1 MARQPRQQRIDVY
14 GGFTPTGV
22 DRTAGDKMRALAGL
36 GQQMRESTLAIGK
49 PMVEAERVKQ
59 AEIASAETGTIDPE
73 TGELRGPAEEVA
85 AYKFGAAQANAVM
98 RNTYEANVSVEMN
111 NIVDSAATEF
121 PDDIVGYQNKVQS
134 QMQGLIGAMPEEY
147 RGQAQNLYARLDNPT
162 STKIADNE
170 RKKNLA
176 IANTEVRQAATV
188 AEKGLSNAAFAGD
201 VASTA
206 DFATEYAVSLQRL
219 VDQGDMTTDRQAELL
234 AAQDERI
241 IVQGKL
247 GEVDRAIRA
256 EGRTPEQQIE
266 DGRAIVEA
274 LRENPDA
281 DLSAEKNQELLNKLE
296 ANVNSLE
303 REYLSE
309 ATTLTA
315 EENNIKADFKQEV
328 GLGLLT
334 DEELTAKAYNLQE
347 KGILTA
353 DERASFVVNINKRSE
368 AQIKT
373 MKSNATVARKIGG
386 DSAVGDQPVD
396 QKAVN
401 TYYDDVLS
409 NNLSTDNLDLRSAQQ
424 SEVVARTGYLAST
437 NKTEIRNALNSQDPA
452 QIEYAAETI
461 ERMQKIPGVGESLFT
476 DKEVAFA
483 SQVTASSQY
492 MPMDEAIK
500 QANAIVRPGPQQ
512 EATLNVRKAEIKDKK
527 NSDTFADAYPDEID
541 DAFEGIFEDISDE
554 LGRDL
559 LISDY
564 GNLVESY
571 YLAGITDIDAAKA
584 KAMSLVQ
591 ANWTKG
597 EFGLMKYSP
606 ESFYALPVSGDT
618 SYIRTQLQ
626 EELDAGGLSISSGDV
641 FLVSDDETAR
651 TASTNQPSYR
661 VMYRDNDGTLRTV
674 SFIDEQG
681 NENSRFIPD
690 VQAGKTQQESNI
702 KAAAEAGMTP
712 YGKTSSKSYTTLSE
726 SQQDRMRRVL
736 QSSTNPF
743 ALIGKGIDAAASLPG
758 KVTPK
763 NIKLLL
769 DQTGIEFA
777 AGEIGDAYQFVKDSV
792 QEASDN
798 YVASLRKNKG
808 K

>member
-1 MARQPRQQRIDVY
+1 MAQQPRQQRIGIY
-14 GGFTPTGV
+14 GKFTPTTL
-22 DRTAGDKMRALAGL
+22 DTSEADKMRALAGL
-36 GQQMRESTLAIGK
+36 GETIADTSLSIAK
-49 PMVEAERVKQ
+49 PMVTAERVKQ

-85 AYKFGAAQANAVM
+85 AYKIGAAQANAVA
-98 RNTYEANVSVEMN
+98 RNTYESNVSVEMN

-162 STKIADNE
+162 SIKIADNE

-201 VASTA
+201 AASTA
-206 DFATEYAVSLQRL
+206 DFATEYALSLQRL

-234 AAQDERI
+234 TAQDERI

-256 EGRTPEQQIE
+256 EGSTPEQQIE

-281 DLSAEKNQELLNKLE
+281 DLSAEKNQELINKLE

-334 DEELTAKAYNLQE
+334 DEELTAKAYDLQE

-353 DERASFVVNINKRSE
+353 NERADFVVKINKRTE

-386 DSAVGDQPVD
+386 DGAVGDQPVD

-437 NKTEIRNALNSQDPA
+437 NKTEIRNALNSQDPD

-512 EATLNVRKAEIKDKK
+512 EATMNVRKAEIKDKK

-541 DAFEGIFEDISDE
+541 DAFEGIFGDISDE

-597 EFGLMKYSP
+597 EFGVMKYSP
-606 ESFYALPVSGDT
+606 ESFYALPVSGDV
-618 SYIRTQLQ
+618 SYIRSQLQ
-626 EELDAGGLSISSGDV
+626 EELDAGGLSISSSDV
-641 FLVSDDETAR
+641 ILVSDDETAR
-651 TASTNQPSYR
+651 SASTNQPSYR
-661 VMYRDNDGTLRTV
+661 VMYRDNDGTLRAV
-674 SFIDEQG
+674 SFIDDQG

-690 VQAGKTQQESNI
+690 VQAGKIEQEANI
-702 KAAAEAGMTP
+702 KAAAESALTP
-712 YGKTSSKSYTTLSE
+712 YGRPAGKSYTTLSE

-743 ALIGKGIDAAASLPG
+743 ALIGKGIDAAASLPS

-763 NIKLLL
+763 NIKILI

-777 AGEIGDAYQFVKDSV
+777 AGEISDAYQFVKDSV

>member
-1 MARQPRQQRIDVY
+1 M
-14 GGFTPTGV
+14 
-22 DRTAGDKMRALAGL
+22 
-36 GQQMRESTLAIGK
+36 
-49 PMVEAERVKQ
+49 
-59 AEIASAETGTIDPE
+59 
-73 TGELRGPAEEVA
+73 
-85 AYKFGAAQANAVM
+85 
-98 RNTYEANVSVEMN
+98 
-111 NIVDSAATEF
+111 
-121 PDDIVGYQNKVQS
+121 
-134 QMQGLIGAMPEEY
+134 
-147 RGQAQNLYARLDNPT
+147 
-162 STKIADNE
+162 
-170 RKKNLA
+170 
-176 IANTEVRQAATV
+176 
-188 AEKGLSNAAFAGD
+188 
-201 VASTA
+201 
-206 DFATEYAVSLQRL
+206 
-219 VDQGDMTTDRQAELL
+219 
-234 AAQDERI
+234 
-241 IVQGKL
+241 
-247 GEVDRAIRA
+247 
-256 EGRTPEQQIE
+256 
-266 DGRAIVEA
+266 
-274 LRENPDA
+274 RENPDA
-281 DLSAEKNQELLNKLE
+281 DLSAEKNQELINKLE

-334 DEELTAKAYNLQE
+334 DEELTAKAYDLQE

-353 DERASFVVNINKRSE
+353 NERADFVVKINKRTE

-386 DSAVGDQPVD
+386 DGAVGDQPVD

-437 NKTEIRNALNSQDPA
+437 NKTEIRNALNSQDPD

-512 EATLNVRKAEIKDKK
+512 EATMNVRKAEIKDKK

-541 DAFEGIFEDISDE
+541 DAFEGIFGDISDE

-597 EFGLMKYSP
+597 EFGVMKYSP
-606 ESFYALPVSGDT
+606 ESFYALPVSGDV
-618 SYIRTQLQ
+618 SYIRSQLQ
-626 EELDAGGLSISSGDV
+626 EELDAGGLSISSSDV
-641 FLVSDDETAR
+641 ILVSDDETAR
-651 TASTNQPSYR
+651 SASTNQPSYR
-661 VMYRDNDGTLRTV
+661 VMYRDNDGTLRAV
-674 SFIDEQG
+674 SFIDDQG

-690 VQAGKTQQESNI
+690 VQAGKIEQEANI
-702 KAAAEAGMTP
+702 KAAAESALTP
-712 YGKTSSKSYTTLSE
+712 YGRTSSKSYTTLSE

-743 ALIGKGIDAAASLPG
+743 ALIGKGIDAAASLPS

-763 NIKLLL
+763 NIKILI

-777 AGEIGDAYQFVKDSV
+777 AGEISDAYQFVKDSV

-798 YVASLRKNKG
+798 YVASLP
-808 K
+808 

>member
-1 MARQPRQQRIDVY
+1 MAKQQRIGFY
-14 GGFTPTGV
+14 GKFTPTAL
-22 DRTAGDKMRALAGL
+22 DTSEADKMRALAGL
-36 GQQMRESTLAIGK
+36 GQQMRGAALAIGK

-59 AEIASAETGTIDPE
+59 AKIASAKAGTIDPE
-73 TGELRGPAEEVA
+73 TGELIGPAEEVA
-85 AYKFGAAQANAVM
+85 AYKFGAAQANAVA
-98 RNTYEANVSVEMN
+98 RNTYESNVSVEMN
-111 NIVDSAATEF
+111 NIVDSAAAEF

-134 QMQGLIGAMPEEY
+134 AMEGLIGAMPEEY
-147 RGQAQNLYARLDNPT
+147 RGQAENLYARLDNPT
-162 STKIADNE
+162 SRKIADNE
-170 RKKNLA
+170 RKKTMAL
-176 IANTEVRQAATV
+176 ANTEVRQAATV

-201 VASTA
+201 TAATA

-219 VDQGDMTTDRQAELL
+219 VDQKDMTPERMAELL
-234 AAQDERI
+234 TAQDERI

-274 LRENPDA
+274 LRKNPDA

-296 ANVNSLE
+296 ANINSLE

-309 ATTLTA
+309 ATTLTVA
-315 EENNIKADFKQEV
+315 ESNIKADFKQEV

-334 DEELTAKAYNLQE
+334 DEELTAKAYDLQE
-347 KGILTA
+347 QGILTA
-353 DERASFVVNINKRSE
+353 DERASFVVQINKRSE
-368 AQIKT
+368 AQVKK

-401 TYYDDVLS
+401 TYYDDILV

-424 SEVVARTGYLAST
+424 AEVVARTGYLAST

-461 ERMQKIPGVGESLFT
+461 ERMQEIPGVGELLFT

-483 SQVTASSQY
+483 SQVTALSQY

-500 QANAIVRPGPQQ
+500 QASDIVRPGPQQ

-554 LGRDL
+554 MGRDL

-606 ESFYALPVSGDT
+606 ESFYALPVSGDV

-651 TASTNQPSYR
+651 SASTNQPSYR

-690 VQAGKTQQESNI
+690 VQAGQVQQEANI
-702 KAAAEAGMTP
+702 KAAAESGMTP

-743 ALIGKGIDAAASLPG
+743 ALIGKGIDAAASLPS

-763 NIKLLL
+763 NIKLIL

-777 AGEIGDAYQFVKDSV
+777 AGEISDAYQFVKDSV

>member
-1 MARQPRQQRIDVY
+1 MAKQQRIGFY
-14 GGFTPTGV
+14 GKFTPTGL
-22 DRTAGDKMRALAGL
+22 DTSAADKMRALAGL
-36 GQQMRESTLAIGK
+36 GQTMEEATLAIGK
-49 PMVEAERVKQ
+49 PMVVAERVKQ
-59 AEIASAETGTIDPE
+59 AEIASAETGTIDPV

-85 AYKFGAAQANAVM
+85 AGKFGAAQANAVM
-98 RNTYEANVSVEMN
+98 RNTYESNVSVEMN
-111 NIVDSAATEF
+111 NIVDSAAAEF
-121 PDDIVGYQNKVQS
+121 PDDILGYQNKVQS

-162 STKIADNE
+162 SVKIADNE

-176 IANTEVRQAATV
+176 IANTEVRQAASV

-201 VASTA
+201 TVATA

-234 AAQDERI
+234 TAQDERI

-256 EGRTPEQQIE
+256 EGSTPEQQIE

-281 DLSAEKNQELLNKLE
+281 DLSAEKNQELINKLE

-303 REYLSE
+303 TEYLSE

-328 GLGLLT
+328 GLGLLA
-334 DEELTAKAYNLQE
+334 DEELTAKAYDLQE

-386 DSAVGDQPVD
+386 DGAVGDQPVD

-424 SEVVARTGYLAST
+424 TEVVARTGYLAST
-437 NKTEIRNALNSQDPA
+437 NKTEIRNALSSQDPD

-461 ERMQKIPGVGESLFT
+461 ERMQTIPGVGESLFT

-512 EATLNVRKAEIKDKK
+512 EATMNVRKAEIKDKK

-541 DAFEGIFEDISDE
+541 DAFEGIFGDISDE

-597 EFGLMKYSP
+597 EFGVMKYSP
-606 ESFYALPVSGDT
+606 ESFYALPVSGDV
-618 SYIRTQLQ
+618 SYIRSQLQ
-626 EELDAGGLSISSGDV
+626 EELDAGGLSISSSDV
-641 FLVSDDETAR
+641 ILVSDDETAR
-651 TASTNQPSYR
+651 SASTNQPSYR
-661 VMYRDNDGTLRTV
+661 VMYRDNDGTLRAV
-674 SFIDEQG
+674 SFIDDQG

-690 VQAGKTQQESNI
+690 VQAGKIEQEANI
-702 KAAAEAGMTP
+702 KAAAESALTP
-712 YGKTSSKSYTTLSE
+712 YGKPAVKSYSTLSE

-743 ALIGKGIDAAASLPG
+743 ALIGKGIDAAASLPS

-763 NIKLLL
+763 NIKLIL

-777 AGEIGDAYQFVKDSV
+777 AGEISDAYQFVKDSV

>member
-1 MARQPRQQRIDVY
+1 MAKQQRIGFY
-14 GGFTPTGV
+14 GKFTPTGL
-22 DRTAGDKMRALAGL
+22 DTSAADKMRALAGL
-36 GQQMRESTLAIGK
+36 GQTMEEATLAIGK
-49 PMVEAERVKQ
+49 PMVVAERVKQ
-59 AEIASAETGTIDPE
+59 AEIASAETGTIDPV

-85 AYKFGAAQANAVM
+85 AGKFGAAQANAVM
-98 RNTYEANVSVEMN
+98 RNTYESNVSVEMN

-162 STKIADNE
+162 SVKIADNE

-176 IANTEVRQAATV
+176 IANTEVRQAASV

-201 VASTA
+201 TVATA

-234 AAQDERI
+234 TAQDERI

-256 EGRTPEQQIE
+256 EGSTPEQQIE

-281 DLSAEKNQELLNKLE
+281 DLSAEKNQELINKLE

-303 REYLSE
+303 TEYLSE

-328 GLGLLT
+328 GLGLLA
-334 DEELTAKAYNLQE
+334 DEELTAKAYDLQE

-386 DSAVGDQPVD
+386 DGAVGDQPVD

-424 SEVVARTGYLAST
+424 TEVVARTGYLAST
-437 NKTEIRNALNSQDPA
+437 NKTEIRNALSSQDPD

-461 ERMQKIPGVGESLFT
+461 ERMQTIPGVGESLFT

-512 EATLNVRKAEIKDKK
+512 EATMNVRKAEIKDKK

-541 DAFEGIFEDISDE
+541 DAFEGIFGDISDE

-597 EFGLMKYSP
+597 EFGVMKYSP
-606 ESFYALPVSGDT
+606 ESFYALPVSGDV
-618 SYIRTQLQ
+618 SYIRSQLQ
-626 EELDAGGLSISSGDV
+626 EELDAGGLSISSSDV
-641 FLVSDDETAR
+641 ILVSDDETAR
-651 TASTNQPSYR
+651 SASTNQPSYR
-661 VMYRDNDGTLRTV
+661 VMYRDNDGTLRAV
-674 SFIDEQG
+674 SFIDDQG

-690 VQAGKTQQESNI
+690 VQAGKIEQEANI
-702 KAAAEAGMTP
+702 KAAAESALTP
-712 YGKTSSKSYTTLSE
+712 YGKPAVKSYSTLSE

-743 ALIGKGIDAAASLPG
+743 ALIGKGIDAAASLPS

-763 NIKLLL
+763 NIKLIL

-777 AGEIGDAYQFVKDSV
+777 AGEISDAYQFVKDSV